1 MTARQYL
8 DCSNMF
14 DTGEVSY
21 VTHNVIN
28 LELNNMEEYVNKMSE
43 ARAKKIDD
51 GVFLALRP
59 KPWWL
64 PKFIWYRLIKMLIKI
79 NYFI

>member
-1 MTARQYL
+1 
-8 DCSNMF
+8 
-14 DTGEVSY
+14 
-21 VTHNVIN
+21 
-28 LELNNMEEYVNKMSE
+28 MEEYVNKMSKD
-43 ARAKKIDD
+43 RAKKIDD